1 MIHGIFIIVQ
11 RLNGLKQ
18 NQFLVTN
25 SCGSY
30 DIKLFL
36 IHYSK
41 SKKLFFMEK
50 SKIITEDQLDLMH
63 LIQEN
68 KEASQRQIA
77 KSSGFSL
84 GKVNYCLK
92 ALIDIG
98 FIKIQNF
105 NKSNQKL
112 NYVYILTPKG
122 IQQKTAITKE
132 FLAKKQ
138 QEYDKLNSYI
148 NK

>member
-1 MIHGIFIIVQ
+1 
-11 RLNGLKQ
+11 
-18 NQFLVTN
+18 
-25 SCGSY
+25 
-30 DIKLFL
+30 
-36 IHYSK
+36 
-41 SKKLFFMEK
+41 MEK
-50 SKIITEDQLDLMH
+50 SNIITEDQLDLMH

-77 KSSGFSL
+77 ESSGFSL